1 MSSQAMDN
9 EAKGYKMHHLVRNSN
24 TGLLE
29 LHEELTEEILKNGS
43 IIRSSWSRE
52 SLVEHKKQ
60 LELSQEIKPEPPEQ
74 KETQIIQTYAQDDLL
89 TEPYIKEEIVVDE
102 ESSFDALPDVFPKE
116 ENIGQDPLEITR
128 YEASTS
134 ENFDKNKTLLS
145 LSKFLKTSRKK
156 ITMDEL
162 EQFCIEKKCK
172 VIVCKNDRKKLGFV
186 SNHLKMQQQ
195 IIKRMDKKKVER
207 LQQGPFRL
215 DVNESMRSLQ
225 VSDAPT
231 SQACTILLPSRKPEP
246 ANQLI
251 KPPTRPILS
260 ARKVG
265 KDVVLKWRMPYCSSK
280 VYAPVASYEVYCYIL
295 NGSKRWR
302 RMSKVESSE
311 LSMTFTLKNID
322 DDLIYYFGVRA
333 IDVYKRRGLFST
345 EVTINNSKISSGC
358 S

>member
-74 KETQIIQTYAQDDLL
+74 KEPQIIQTYAQDDLL
-89 TEPYIKEEIVVDE
+89 TEPYIKEEVVVDE

-172 VIVCKNDRKKLGFV
+172 VIVCKNDRKKLGLV

-195 IIKRMDKKKVER
+195 IIKKMDKKKVER

-231 SQACTILLPSRKPEP
+231 SQPCNILFPSPKPIKR
-246 ANQLI
+246 L
-251 KPPTRPILS
+251 KPPTRPTLS

-265 KDVVLKWRMPYCSSK
+265 TDVVLKWRMPHCSSD

-295 NGSKRWR
+295 TTSNKRHKWRKLSK
-302 RMSKVESSE
+302 MEASPIFTT
-311 LSMTFTLKNID
+311 LTLKDID
-322 DDLIYYFGVRA
+322 AEVINSFVVRA
-333 IDVYKRRGLFST
+333 IDIYQRRGLFSK
-345 EVTINNSKISSGC
+345 VVSV
-358 S
+358 

>member
-1 MSSQAMDN
+1 MGIH
-9 EAKGYKMHHLVRNSN
+9 EGLAK
-24 TGLLE
+24 
-29 LHEELTEEILKNGS
+29 EITKIGN
-43 IIRSSWSRE
+43 IIRSNWSRE

-60 LELSQEIKPEPPEQ
+60 LELNLSTQVWIEETKPQ
-74 KETQIIQTYAQDDLL
+74 FAQTYA
-89 TEPYIKEEIVVDE
+89 EEVA
-102 ESSFDALPDVFPKE
+102 FDGIPDVFPKE
-116 ENIGQDPLEITR
+116 ENTEQDPLEIIGQE
-128 YEASTS
+128 EASTS
-134 ENFDKNKTLLS
+134 ETFDKNKTLLS
-145 LSKFLKTSRKK
+145 LSKFLKTKNNSKK
-156 ITMDEL
+156 VTIEDL
-162 EQFCIEKKCK
+162 QQFCKEKKCK
-172 VIVCKNDRKKLGFV
+172 VIVCKNDTREL
-186 SNHLKMQQQ
+186 SAQLKMQQQ
-195 IIKRMDKKKVER
+195 IIETMDKKIEQISKKVDQLE
-207 LQQGPFRL
+207 QQQNTTQGPFRL
-215 DVNESMRSLQ
+215 DISRTFDS
-225 VSDAPT
+225 PT
-231 SQACTILLPSRKPEP
+231 SEACTILLPSRKPEP